1 MALSMNSTSNFNG
14 ASVIENNTIATFN
27 ASYNGD
33 GRLYINKTI
42 ESVEKYVL
50 NKEVVDA
57 DGAQFEEAVISK
69 ITE

>member
-42 ESVEKYVL
+42 ESVEKNVL

-57 DGAQFEEAVISK
+57 DGAQFEETVISK

>member
-14 ASVIENNTIATFN
+14 ASVIENDTIATFN

>member
-14 ASVIENNTIATFN
+14 ASVIENDTIATFN

-42 ESVEKYVL
+42 ESVEKYIL

-57 DGAQFEEAVISK
+57 DSEQFEETVISK

>member
-14 ASVIENNTIATFN
+14 ASVIENDTIATFN

-57 DGAQFEEAVISK
+57 DGAQFEETVISK

>member
-14 ASVIENNTIATFN
+14 TSVIENDTIATFN

-57 DGAQFEEAVISK
+57 DGAQFEETVISK